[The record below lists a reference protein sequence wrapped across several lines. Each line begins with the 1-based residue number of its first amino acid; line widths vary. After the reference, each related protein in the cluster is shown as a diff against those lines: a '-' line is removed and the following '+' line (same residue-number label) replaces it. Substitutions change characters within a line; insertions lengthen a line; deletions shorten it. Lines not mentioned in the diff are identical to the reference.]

1 MIGIIDRFEGDYV
14 IVELES
20 GEMINVLRTKIPDSA
35 VEGDVLLIDG
45 DKIIIDTELTRER
58 KAIID
63 NMMKELFD

>member
-1 MIGIIDRFEGDYV
+1 MIGIIDRFEGDYA

-20 GEMINVLRTKIPDSA
+20 GEMINVLRTKIPESA

-58 KAIID
+58 KTIID